1 MPAEGDPPMSRILV
15 VDDSPTEVHVL
26 KTLLERHG
34 HEVLTATSGEEGLAQ
49 ARSGQPDV
57 ILMDVVMPGL
67 NGFQATRQL
76 AQDEATAAI
85 PVIVVTT
92 KDQETDRVWALRQ
105 GARDYI
111 VKPVSEPDLLARL
124 GDVLGR

>member
-1 MPAEGDPPMSRILV
+1 MSRILV

-34 HEVLTATSGEEGLAQ
+34 YEVLTATSGEEGLAR
-49 ARSGQPDV
+49 AREGRPDV

-76 AQDEATAAI
+76 AHDEATATI

-111 VKPVSEPDLLARL
+111 VKPVSEKDLLARL
-124 GDVLGR
+124 DDVLGQ